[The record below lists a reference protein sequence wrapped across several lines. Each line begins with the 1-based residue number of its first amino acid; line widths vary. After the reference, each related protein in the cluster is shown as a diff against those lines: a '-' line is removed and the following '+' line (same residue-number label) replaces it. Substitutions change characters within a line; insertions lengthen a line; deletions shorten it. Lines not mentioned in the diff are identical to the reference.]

1 MKKNR
6 VFIPSSVLPSGSKRI
21 TNAAGERVW
30 LINGQ
35 EFESKRAYFQYLK
48 DKSLAEKTNDEV
60 NNKLREALQ
69 ALFDECVIADM
80 LGELSEAVTGE
91 TLDKVREALEA
102 AKQSMHTDEGKAEA
116 QEAKPNQL
124 DTGEGLN
131 W

>member
-1 MKKNR
+1 MD
-6 VFIPSSVLPSGSKRI
+6 
-21 TNAAGERVW
+21 W
-30 LINGQ
+30 LK
-35 EFESKRAYFQYLK
+35 EFEI
-48 DKSLAEKTNDEV
+48 LAEKAEVNNPLFLAFACEAISRLKNQDEV

-80 LGELSEAVTGE
+80 LGELSEAFTGE

-124 DTGEGLN
+124 DTGLN